1 MPTRRRTDSAAKRD
15 PIKDAIA
22 LRAYELH
29 LARGG
34 VDGHA
39 LDDWLEAEREWS
51 AAATN
56 RLPAQPARTAK
67 VG

>member
-15 PIKDAIA
+15 PIKEAIA

-34 VDGHA
+34 GDGHA

-51 AAATN
+51 AAAEN
-56 RLPAQPARTAK
+56 RQPLPTAK
-67 VG
+67 AG

>member
-1 MPTRRRTDSAAKRD
+1 MLTRRRTDSAAKRD
-15 PIKDAIA
+15 PIREAIA

-34 VDGHA
+34 GDGRA

-51 AAATN
+51 AAATK
-56 RLPAQPARTAK
+56 RQPEPVAK
-67 VG
+67 AG

>member
-34 VDGHA
+34 GDGRA
-39 LDDWLEAEREWS
+39 LDDWLEAERELS
-51 AAATN
+51 AAAN
-56 RLPAQPARTAK
+56 KHQPALAAK
-67 VG
+67 AG

>member
-29 LARGG
+29 LAHGG
-34 VDGHA
+34 VDGRA
-39 LDDWLEAEREWS
+39 LDDWLEAERQLS
-51 AAATN
+51 DAASKH
-56 RLPAQPARTAK
+56 QPALVAK
-67 VG
+67 AG